1 MINPMSYAGDW
12 LGSLTDAFG
21 ITDTGA
27 QQRGLDTL
35 YKGMKDATSNL
46 DANVSPVMAMY
57 QKAMQGREMGD
68 VLDQYRDNM
77 AGEVDAGTS
86 DRAKEFLNPM
96 YGRAVANATDSALA
110 GAGSSALSTAGN
122 NAVAKGVGDT
132 VGNMW
137 NQAYGQAMGNS
148 QNNQGIY
155 GKIMQADTMPS
166 LSWSRFTSDIAGSK
180 YDADV
185 AAANAAAQTAGQ
197 NRGWLSSLVN
207 GGLG

>member
-1 MINPMSYAGDW
+1 MNDW
-12 LGSLTDAFG
+12 IGSMTDAYG

-27 QQRGLDTL
+27 QARGLEAL
-35 YKGMKDATSNL
+35 NSGMRNANANL
-46 DANVSPVMAMY
+46 DINISPVMSMY
-57 QKAMQGREMGD
+57 QKAMQGRDMGD
-68 VLDQYRDNM
+68 VLDQYRNNM

-86 DRAKEFLNPM
+86 DRVKEFLNPM

-122 NAVAKGVGDT
+122 NAVAQGVSNT

-137 NQAYGQAMGNS
+137 NQAYDQSMGNS

-155 GKIMQADTMPS
+155 SQTMQSDLMPS
-166 LSWSRFTSDIAGSK
+166 LSWSQFTSDIAGSK

-185 AAANAAAQTAGQ
+185 AAVNAAAKTAGQ
-197 NRGWLSSLVN
+197 NRGWLSSLFN
-207 GGLG
+207 GVLG

>member
-1 MINPMSYAGDW
+1 MTDW
-12 LGSLTDAFG
+12 IGSITDAFG

-27 QQRGLDTL
+27 QQRGLEQLNT
-35 YKGMKDATSNL
+35 GMQAANANL
-46 DANVSPVMAMY
+46 DANISPVMAMY
-57 QKAMQGREMGD
+57 QKAMRGRDMGT
-68 VLDQYRDNM
+68 VLDQYRNNM

-86 DRAKEFLNPM
+86 DRVKEFLNPM

-137 NQAYGQAMGNS
+137 NQAYNQALGNS

-155 GKIMQADTMPS
+155 SQTTQSDLMPS
-166 LSWSRFTSDIAGSK
+166 LSWSQFTSDIAGSK

-185 AAANAAAQTAGQ
+185 AAANAAAKTAGQ
-197 NRGWLSSLVN
+197 NRGWLSSLFN
-207 GGLG
+207 GVLG